1 MGRYLYIGRIPGRDF
16 GFLLLAPTM
25 DAPLPLAHRRRRRV
39 RAAAAAVVAALIA
52 VALAVV
58 ASRLDQRLSTV
69 PRAQLWTG
77 SVTRGDFAM
86 RVQGAGVLRPEA
98 VRWLTAESPG
108 RVEAV
113 LVKPGTRVTPDT
125 VLVRLENLDLR
136 LQTDEA
142 LRDVQASQ
150 AQALALEHQQ
160 GQDELRLQ
168 QELSVLANDLAD
180 ATRRATAY
188 QDGAG
193 LIVARNESE
202 RERDRAAALGEQV
215 GLVRGKLDLLR
226 RLGPRQLRAAEAQSA
241 QLDRVRAVRQEMLE
255 RLLVR
260 APIPGSVQEM
270 LVEPGQWVVPG
281 APVVKLRVS
290 ERLEAV
296 VRIPADQVGAVQ
308 TGQRVI
314 VRTTFGRGPAGSIE
328 GRVRRIAPAAQE
340 STVDVEVALDGALP
354 ESARADQTI
363 DGSIETQLIPNALLL
378 PRPVGLP
385 LGDSVQLYRVD
396 PATSTATRV
405 TVTLGFVS
413 TDTVQILGG
422 LNEGEE
428 IILSDM
434 SRYAELGALR
444 LD

>member
-1 MGRYLYIGRIPGRDF
+1 
-16 GFLLLAPTM
+16 
-25 DAPLPLAHRRRRRV
+25 
-39 RAAAAAVVAALIA
+39 
-52 VALAVV
+52 
-58 ASRLDQRLSTV
+58 
-69 PRAQLWTG
+69 
-77 SVTRGDFAM
+77 
-86 RVQGAGVLRPEA
+86 

-113 LVKPGTRVTPDT
+113 LVKPGMGVTPDT
-125 VLVRLENLDLR
+125 VLVRLENLDLQ
-136 LQTDEA
+136 LQADEA
-142 LRDVQASQ
+142 LRDVQAAE
-150 AQALALEHQQ
+150 AQTLALEHQQ
-160 GQDELRLQ
+160 AQEELRLQ
-168 QELSVLANDLAD
+168 QELSILSNDLAD
-180 ATRRATAY
+180 ASRRASAY

-215 GLVRGKLDLLR
+215 GLARGKLDLLR
-226 RLGPRQLRAAEAQSA
+226 RLGPRQLRAAQAQSA
-241 QLDRVRAVRQEMLE
+241 QLDRVRSVRQEMLE

-281 APVVKLRVS
+281 APVAKLRVS

-296 VRIPADQVGAVQ
+296 VRIPADQVGAVEA
-308 TGQRVI
+308 GQRVI
-314 VRTTFGRGPAGSIE
+314 VRTGFGRDPDASIE

-340 STVDVEVALDGALP
+340 STVNVEVALEGALP

-363 DGSIETQLIPNALLL
+363 DGSIETRLIPNALTL

-385 LGDSVQLYRVD
+385 LGDSVHLYRVD
-396 PATSTATRV
+396 PTTSTATRV
-405 TVTLGFVS
+405 TVKLGSVS
-413 TDTVQILGG
+413 SDTIQIVGG

-428 IILSDM
+428 VILSDM
-434 SRYAELGALR
+434 SRYAELRAVR